1 MGTRTKGHVA
11 LLLASAAEE
20 SLWQGAFA
28 SQGLAAEPVP
38 LTDDLEYLAGDT
50 RMAGAGAAM
59 IDVPLLAL
67 NGHTPLAIATVLQ
80 ARLPG
85 IALFVR
91 FPERT
96 GISPGEQ
103 AWARHA
109 GIASLLPGSTAA
121 AWQPS
126 LAPVL
131 GRMVEAVGGGPVHL
145 ASLEAWINETLR
157 TGAEPR
163 PGPVKDA
170 HMDAYQLERAGVS
183 AARLADAMQAPGGL
197 PVADRTWHGKPYR
210 DCFVAG
216 EALDWLVAR
225 FGLRRELALKACG
238 FLWRTGR
245 IHHVLRQA
253 AFSDDH
259 LYFRFS
265 GRRADLD
272 RVDLVQAEAGMRGKD
287 GVQIAER
294 TYLAKTYPRCFVG
307 DDAVRWLMRRH
318 GLPLGAAETIGQ
330 RLLELGVFHH
340 VVDEHGFVESKFF
353 YRFRADEETIPA

>member
-1 MGTRTKGHVA
+1 MGTHPKRHVA
-11 LLLASAAEE
+11 LLLASSAEE
-20 SLWQGAFA
+20 SLWQGALA
-28 SQGLAAEPVP
+28 SQGVEAEAVP
-38 LTDDLEYLAGDT
+38 LTDELEYLAGDV
-50 RMAGAGAAM
+50 RMAHAAAAM

-67 NGHTPLAIATVLQ
+67 NGHTPLSVAAFLKP
-80 ARLPG
+80 RFPG
-85 IALFVR
+85 MALFVR

-103 AWARHA
+103 AWARNA
-109 GIASLLPGSTAA
+109 GIASLLPGSSAA

-131 GRMVEAVGGGPVHL
+131 GRMLEAIGAGAVRLP
-145 ASLEAWINETLR
+145 SLEAWINEALR

-163 PGPVKDA
+163 PGLVKDA
-170 HMDAYQLERAGVS
+170 HVDAYQLERAGV
-183 AARLADAMQAPGGL
+183 ATARLAEAMQGSGGV

-210 DCFVAG
+210 ACFVAS
-216 EALDWLVAR
+216 EAVDWLVAR
-225 FGLRRELALKACG
+225 FGLRRPIALKACE

-253 AFSDDH
+253 AFADDQ
-259 LYFRFS
+259 LFFRFS
-265 GRRADLD
+265 GQRSDFE
-272 RVDLVQAEAGMRGKD
+272 RVDLVHAAAAMRGKD
-287 GVQIAER
+287 GVQVAER
-294 TYLAKTYPRCFVG
+294 TYLAKTYTRCFVG
-307 DDAVRWLMRRH
+307 DDATRWLMQRYA
-318 GLPLGAAETIGQ
+318 LPLGAAETVGQ

>member
-1 MGTRTKGHVA
+1 MATRRKGHVA
-11 LLLASAAEE
+11 LLLASSAEE

-28 SQGLAAEPVP
+28 SQGVEAEPVP
-38 LTDDLEYLAGDT
+38 LTDDLEFLAGDT
-50 RMAGAGAAM
+50 RMANAGAAM

-67 NGHTPLAIATVLQ
+67 NGHTPLAITAFLQ

-85 IALFVR
+85 MALFVR
-91 FPERT
+91 FPDRT

-103 AWARHA
+103 AWSRHA
-109 GIASLLPGSTAA
+109 GITSLLPGSSTA

-131 GRMVEAVGGGPVHL
+131 GRILEAMGGGAVRMP
-145 ASLEAWINETLR
+145 SLEAWIKETMR

-163 PGPVKDA
+163 PGLVKDA
-170 HMDAYQLERAGVS
+170 HMDAYQLERAGVN
-183 AARLADAMQAPGGL
+183 AARLAEAMQAPGGV

-210 DCFVAG
+210 ACFVAS
-216 EALDWLVAR
+216 EAVDWLVAS
-225 FGLRRELALKACG
+225 FGLLRPVALKACE

-253 AFSDDH
+253 AFADDH

-265 GRRADLD
+265 GQRADFD
-272 RVDLVQAEAGMRGKD
+272 RVDLVQAAAAMRGKD
-287 GVQIAER
+287 GVQVAER

-307 DDAVRWLMRRH
+307 EDAARWLMQRFA
-318 GLPLGAAETIGQ
+318 LPLGAAETIGQ

>member
-1 MGTRTKGHVA
+1 MASRRKGHVA
-11 LLLASAAEE
+11 LLLASSAEE

-28 SQGLAAEPVP
+28 SQGLEAEPVP
-38 LTDDLEYLAGDT
+38 LTDDLGYLAGDT
-50 RMAGAGAAM
+50 RMARAAAAM

-67 NGHTPLAIATVLQ
+67 NGHTPLGIAVFLQ
-80 ARLPG
+80 ARFPG
-85 IALFVR
+85 MSLFVR
-91 FPERT
+91 FPDRT

-109 GIASLLPGSTAA
+109 GIASLLPGSSAA

-131 GRMVEAVGGGPVHL
+131 GRMVEAVGGGAVHL

-163 PGPVKDA
+163 PGLVKDA

-183 AARLADAMQAPGGL
+183 AARLAEAMQGPGGV
-197 PVADRTWHGKPYR
+197 PVAERTWHGKPYR
-210 DCFVAG
+210 ECFVAS
-216 EALDWLVAR
+216 EAIDWLVAR
-225 FGLRRELALKACG
+225 FGLRRELAVKACE

-253 AFSDDH
+253 AFADDQ

-265 GRRADLD
+265 GRRTDLD
-272 RVDLVQAEAGMRGKD
+272 RVDLAHAEAAMRGKD

-294 TYLAKTYPRCFVG
+294 TYLAKAYPRCFVG
-307 DDAVRWLMRRH
+307 DDAARWLMQRYA
-318 GLPLGAAETIGQ
+318 LPLGAAETIGQ
-330 RLLELGVFHH
+330 RLLELGTFHH